1 MTGRPCSGKTTIA
14 KKLEEIMG
22 KSNVKLFMQGGGQA
36 INIISMSSILNTS
49 DGLSVLEHNH
59 QTIDKDGLHS
69 ETDKGTSNLKDWN
82 FQFRAFDNRGGGL
95 LSGFVGGDK

>member
-1 MTGRPCSGKTTIA
+1 MKRSEKNDFVLKMKNELKNSASVIVA
-14 KKLEEIMG
+14 HY
-22 KSNVKLFMQGGGQA
+22 
-36 INIISMSSILNTS
+36 

-59 QTIDKDGLHS
+59 QTIDEDGLHS

-95 LSGFVGGDK
+95 ICGFVKKG